1 MDIIEAKPTA
11 SKVKSSS
18 LLRRQHM
25 DVLVYIIPSIIAG
38 VIGQLLLKRGML
50 NMGPLG
56 IGAGSNVLALVWSIF
71 TNPWVIAGL
80 ALYVSGTLFWLIALS
95 RADLSF
101 VYPFATVSMA
111 LIILISHFV
120 FNESISGLRLIGIVT
135 IAVGVLLV
143 ARS

>member
-1 MDIIEAKPTA
+1 
-11 SKVKSSS
+11 
-18 LLRRQHM
+18 M
-25 DVLVYIIPSIIAG
+25 DVLVYIIPSVIAG
-38 VIGQLLLKRGML
+38 VIGQLLLKRGMMG
-50 NMGPLG
+50 MGPLNLG
-56 IGAGSNVLALVWSIF
+56 GGSNVLALVWSIF

-101 VYPFATVSMA
+101 VYPFATISMA

-120 FNESISGLRLIGIVT
+120 FNESISSLRFIGIVT
-135 IAVGVLLV
+135 IAAGVLLV